1 MQGRKRP
8 PGNRIQAVRRS
19 IPWRGHG
26 ALSGPDF
33 PTRVPTVSSLD
44 RFRLWWQ
51 EYTGEEE
58 TPFDGDTPAWAVS
71 LLLHVAVLLS
81 MALIGL
87 PRPAA
92 KPRPIAIVATEPV
105 ETDVLLDP
113 PQELTVS
120 VEPQPET
127 GAQSDDA
134 LEMAQALAPTIAEES
149 IVPVVAEHSPTAEMD
164 LEAVDVIPTGLAL
177 SADIAVKGDVGVGT
191 TGASGAVDRLTVEI
205 AASLE
210 QRPTLICWV
219 FDQSVSLAAQRKE
232 IAARLGRVFDELGMN
247 KSEANRPD
255 LLNLVFAYGKG
266 MQQLTEKPTPE
277 AATVV
282 AAIENI
288 AVDDSGVEMTFSAIR
303 AAAERAKLL
312 RIGPPRRNVMIVA
325 FTDEVG
331 NDQQFADQT
340 AQVCRTQGMPVY
352 VVGVPAPFGMA
363 QVKMKFVEFDPQYDG
378 GEEWAVVDQGPET
391 LYPEFVRI
399 HPREAEEPIDSGFG
413 PFYLSKLCAETGG
426 IYFAVHPNR
435 GARGR
440 VSDAAVAPMAS
451 RLRWFFAPDALKA
464 YRPDYVAAA
473 KIDQM
478 IAANK
483 AKKAL
488 VEAARSSQ
496 ISPMDAPRT
505 TFPRVDD
512 GALALLLADAQKGA
526 AKIQPKIDALY
537 GILAA
542 GGADRS
548 AIKEKRWQ
556 AGYDL
561 AMGRILAVKI
571 RTDAYNIMLA
581 QAKTGMKFKNPKND
595 TWVLEPSDDVSA
607 TGSQTDKLAKQ
618 CRDYLERVVK
628 EHPGTPWAFLAGQE
642 LKTPLGYAWTE
653 TYTGVN
659 RPQMGN
665 GGGGG
670 GGNPADDQARARLAP
685 PKPKRPL
692 KNL

>member
-1 MQGRKRP
+1 M
-8 PGNRIQAVRRS
+8 
-19 IPWRGHG
+19 
-26 ALSGPDF
+26 
-33 PTRVPTVSSLD
+33 SSLD

-71 LLLHVAVLLS
+71 LVLHVTVLLA

-87 PRPAA
+87 PVAPA

-105 ETDVLLDP
+105 ETEVLLDP

-120 VEPQPET
+120 VEPQPEA

-134 LEMAQALAPTIAEES
+134 LEVAQALAPTIAEES
-149 IVPVVAEHSPTAEMD
+149 IVPEAVEDSPTAEVD
-164 LEAVDVIPTGLAL
+164 VELADVIPTGLQL
-177 SADIAVKGDVGVGT
+177 DSDIAVKGDVGVGT

-232 IAARLGRVFDELGMN
+232 IAARLDRVFDELGMN
-247 KSEANRPD
+247 KSQANRPD

-266 MQQLTEKPTPE
+266 MQQVIEKPTSD
-277 AATVV
+277 ADAVV

-288 AVDDSGVEMTFSAIR
+288 AVDDSGVEMTFAAIR

-312 RIGPPRRNVMIVA
+312 RIGPPRRHVMIVA

-331 NDQQFADQT
+331 NDPQLADQT
-340 AQVCRTQGMPVY
+340 AQVCRTQGIPVY
-352 VVGVPAPFGMA
+352 VVGVPAPFGLP

-378 GEEWAVVDQGPET
+378 GEQWAVVDQGPET

-440 VSDAAVAPMAS
+440 VSDAEVAPMAS
-451 RLRWFFAPDALKA
+451 RLRRFFAPDALKA
-464 YRPDYVAAA
+464 YRPDYVAAV

-478 IAANK
+478 IVANK

-496 ISPMDAPRT
+496 ISPMDAPTT

-512 GALALLLADAQKGA
+512 GALALLLAEAQKGA

-537 GILAA
+537 GTLAA
-542 GGADRS
+542 GAADRD

-561 AMGRILAVKI
+561 SMGRVLAVKI

-618 CRDYLERVVK
+618 CRTYLERVVK
-628 EHPGTPWAFLAGQE
+628 DHPGTPWAFLAGEE

-659 RPQMGN
+659 KPQMGN

>member
-1 MQGRKRP
+1 MAG
-8 PGNRIQAVRRS
+8 PGHQ
-19 IPWRGHG
+19 P
-26 ALSGPDF
+26 GPNV
-33 PTRVPTVSSLD
+33 PTRVLTVSSLD

-58 TPFDGDTPAWAVS
+58 TPFDGDAPAWAVS
-71 LLLHVAVLLS
+71 LVLHVTVLLS

-87 PRPAA
+87 PGTPA

-105 ETDVLLDP
+105 ETEVLLDP

-120 VEPQPET
+120 AEPQEEA
-127 GAQSDDA
+127 GAQSEDA
-134 LEMAQALAPTIAEES
+134 LEMAQSLAPTIAEES
-149 IVPVVAEHSPTAEMD
+149 IVPVAVEDNPAAEIN
-164 LEAVDVIPTGLAL
+164 LEAGDVLPTGLEL
-177 SADIAVKGDVGVGT
+177 DSDIVVKGDVGVGT

-247 KSEANRPD
+247 KSRANRPD
-255 LLNLVFAYGKG
+255 LLNIVFAYGKG
-266 MQQLTEKPTPE
+266 MQQVIEKPTSE
-277 AATVV
+277 TDAVV

-288 AVDDSGVEMTFSAIR
+288 VVDDSGVEMTFSAIR
-303 AAAERAKLL
+303 AAAERAKPL

-331 NDQQFADQT
+331 NDQQLANQT
-340 AQVCRTQGMPVY
+340 AQVCRNQGISVY

-378 GEEWAVVDQGPET
+378 GEQWAVVDQGPET

-413 PFYLSKLCAETGG
+413 PFHLSKLCAETGG
-426 IYFAVHPNR
+426 IYFAVHANR

-451 RLRWFFAPDALKA
+451 RLRRFFESDALKA

-496 ISPMDAPRT
+496 ISPMDAPT
-505 TFPRVDD
+505 MTFPRVDD
-512 GALALLLADAQKGA
+512 GALALLLAEAQKGA

-537 GILAA
+537 GTLAA
-542 GGADRS
+542 GAADRG
-548 AIKEKRWQ
+548 AIEEKRWQ

-561 AMGRILAVKI
+561 AMGRVLAVKI

-618 CRDYLERVVK
+618 CRTYLERVVK
-628 EHPGTPWAFLAGQE
+628 DHPGTPWAYLAAEE
-642 LKTPLGYAWTE
+642 LRTPLGYAWTE

-659 RPQMGN
+659 KPQMGN

-670 GGNPADDQARARLAP
+670 EGNPADDQARARLAP

>member
-1 MQGRKRP
+1 MAG
-8 PGNRIQAVRRS
+8 PGHQ
-19 IPWRGHG
+19 P
-26 ALSGPDF
+26 GPNV
-33 PTRVPTVSSLD
+33 PTRVLTVSSLD

-58 TPFDGDTPAWAVS
+58 TPFDGDAPAWAVS
-71 LLLHVAVLLS
+71 LVLHVTVLLS

-87 PRPAA
+87 PGTPA

-105 ETDVLLDP
+105 ETEVLLDP

-120 VEPQPET
+120 AEPQEEA
-127 GAQSDDA
+127 GAQSEDA
-134 LEMAQALAPTIAEES
+134 LEMAQSLAPTIAEES
-149 IVPVVAEHSPTAEMD
+149 IVPVAVEDNPAAEIN
-164 LEAVDVIPTGLAL
+164 LEAGDVLPTGLEL
-177 SADIAVKGDVGVGT
+177 DSDIAVKGDVGVGT

-247 KSEANRPD
+247 KSRANRPD
-255 LLNLVFAYGKG
+255 LLNIVFAYGKG
-266 MQQLTEKPTPE
+266 MQQVIEKPTSE
-277 AATVV
+277 TDAVV

-288 AVDDSGVEMTFSAIR
+288 VVDDSGVEMTFSAIR
-303 AAAERAKLL
+303 AAAERAKPL

-331 NDQQFADQT
+331 NDQQIANQT
-340 AQVCRTQGMPVY
+340 AQVCRNQGISVY

-378 GEEWAVVDQGPET
+378 GEQWAVVDQGPET

-413 PFYLSKLCAETGG
+413 PFHLSKLCAETGG
-426 IYFAVHPNR
+426 IYFAVHANR

-451 RLRWFFAPDALKA
+451 RLRRFFESDALKA

-496 ISPMDAPRT
+496 ISPMDAPT
-505 TFPRVDD
+505 MTFPRVDD
-512 GALALLLADAQKGA
+512 GALALLLAEAQKGA

-537 GILAA
+537 GTLAA
-542 GGADRS
+542 GAADRG
-548 AIKEKRWQ
+548 AIEEKRWQ

-561 AMGRILAVKI
+561 AMGRVLAVKI

-618 CRDYLERVVK
+618 CRTYLERVVK
-628 EHPGTPWAFLAGQE
+628 DHPGTPWAYLAAEE
-642 LKTPLGYAWTE
+642 LRTPLGYAWTE

-659 RPQMGN
+659 KPQMGN

-670 GGNPADDQARARLAP
+670 EGNPADDQARARLAP

>member
-1 MQGRKRP
+1 M
-8 PGNRIQAVRRS
+8 
-19 IPWRGHG
+19 
-26 ALSGPDF
+26 
-33 PTRVPTVSSLD
+33 SSLD
-44 RFRLWWQ
+44 RFRAWWQ

-71 LLLHVAVLLS
+71 LVLHVTVLLA

-87 PRPAA
+87 PVAPA
-92 KPRPIAIVATEPV
+92 KPRPISIVATEPV
-105 ETDVLLDP
+105 ETEVLLDP

-120 VEPQPET
+120 VEPQPEA

-134 LEMAQALAPTIAEES
+134 LEVAQALAPTIAEES
-149 IVPVVAEHSPTAEMD
+149 IVPEAVEDSPTAEVD
-164 LEAVDVIPTGLAL
+164 VELADVIPTGLQL
-177 SADIAVKGDVGVGT
+177 DSDIAVKGDVGVGT

-232 IAARLGRVFDELGMN
+232 IAARLDRVFDELGMN
-247 KSEANRPD
+247 KSQANRPD

-266 MQQLTEKPTPE
+266 MQQVIEKPTSD
-277 AATVV
+277 ADAVV

-288 AVDDSGVEMTFSAIR
+288 AVDDSGVEMTFAAIR

-312 RIGPPRRNVMIVA
+312 RIGPPRRHVMIVA

-331 NDQQFADQT
+331 NDPQLADQT
-340 AQVCRTQGMPVY
+340 AQVCRTQGIPVY
-352 VVGVPAPFGMA
+352 VVGVPAPFGLP

-378 GEEWAVVDQGPET
+378 GEQWAVVDQGPET

-440 VSDAAVAPMAS
+440 VSDAEVAPMAS
-451 RLRWFFAPDALKA
+451 RLRRFFAPDALKA
-464 YRPDYVAAA
+464 YRPDYVAAV

-478 IAANK
+478 IVANK

-496 ISPMDAPRT
+496 ISPMDAPTT

-512 GALALLLADAQKGA
+512 GALALLLAEAQKGA

-537 GILAA
+537 GTLAA
-542 GGADRS
+542 GAADRD

-561 AMGRILAVKI
+561 SMGRVLAVKI

>member
-1 MQGRKRP
+1 MAGPGHP
-8 PGNRIQAVRRS
+8 PGPKI
-19 IPWRGHG
+19 
-26 ALSGPDF
+26 

-44 RFRLWWQ
+44 RVRLWWQ

-58 TPFDGDTPAWAVS
+58 TPFDGDAPAWAVS
-71 LLLHVAVLLS
+71 LVLHVAVLLS

-87 PRPAA
+87 PEAPA

-105 ETDVLLDP
+105 ETEVLLDP

-120 VEPQPET
+120 VEPQQEA
-127 GAQSDDA
+127 GAQSEDA
-134 LEMAQALAPTIAEES
+134 LEMAQSLAPTIAEES
-149 IVPVVAEHSPTAEMD
+149 VVPVV
-164 LEAVDVIPTGLAL
+164 VDVNPAAEINLEDGDVLPTGLEL
-177 SADIAVKGDVGVGT
+177 DADIAVKGDVGVGT

-210 QRPTLICWV
+210 QRPTLVCWV

-247 KSEANRPD
+247 KARANRPD

-266 MQQLTEKPTPE
+266 MQQVIEKPTSD
-277 AATVV
+277 ADAVV

-288 AVDDSGVEMTFSAIR
+288 AVDDSGVEMTFAAIR

-312 RIGPPRRNVMIVA
+312 RIGPPRRHVMIVA

-331 NDQQFADQT
+331 NDPQLADQT
-340 AQVCRTQGMPVY
+340 AQVCRTQGIPVY
-352 VVGVPAPFGMA
+352 VVGVPAPFGLP

-378 GEEWAVVDQGPET
+378 GEQWAVVDQGPET

-440 VSDAAVAPMAS
+440 VSDAEVAPMAS
-451 RLRWFFAPDALKA
+451 RLRRFFAPDALKA
-464 YRPDYVAAA
+464 YRPDYVAAV

-478 IAANK
+478 IVANK

-488 VEAARSSQ
+488 VDASRSSQ
-496 ISPMDAPRT
+496 ISPMDAPT
-505 TFPRVDD
+505 MVFLRVDD
-512 GALALLLADAQKGA
+512 GALALLLAEAQKGA

-537 GILAA
+537 GTLAA
-542 GGADRS
+542 GAADRD

-561 AMGRILAVKI
+561 AMGRVLAVKI

-595 TWVLEPSDDVSA
+595 TWVLQPSDDVSA

-618 CRDYLERVVK
+618 CRTYLERVVK
-628 EHPGTPWAFLAGQE
+628 DHPGTPWAFLATEE

-659 RPQMGN
+659 KPSMGD
-665 GGGGG
+665 GGGG
-670 GGNPADDQARARLAP
+670 GGNPADDQARARMAP